1 MDVNLW
7 STLFLEDPLNNDKY
21 LLGASID
28 LRTFLTSLAIWTLAS
43 PVMEAESAMLSS
55 ISEAITPGATTGSLS
70 SLNMSHLSYI
80 KAGSVEMLNTNE
92 RSPKGAMVHSL
103 MKIHIK
109 WRSCLLLVTLS
120 YLWLPL
126 FAFGYL
132 WLQTLHSHNELI
144 LVWSLIFIYYLQFFY
159 TTLDGASFHFSNAI
173 FCHFLKWQSSF
184 ILYQW

>member
-1 MDVNLW
+1 MFECPFILCLNRFFQVW
-7 STLFLEDPLNNDKY
+7 SKLFLEDPRNNDKY

-80 KAGSVEMLNTNE
+80 KAGSVEMLTNAYLRE
-92 RSPKGAMVHSL
+92 QWSTQKLCL
-103 MKIHIK
+103 MKIHIEK
-109 WRSCLLLVTLS
+109 WESCLLLVTLS
-120 YLWLPL
+120 YLCLPL

-132 WLQTLHSHNELI
+132 WLQTLHSQN
-144 LVWSLIFIYYLQFFY
+144 
-159 TTLDGASFHFSNAI
+159 
-173 FCHFLKWQSSF
+173 
-184 ILYQW
+184 